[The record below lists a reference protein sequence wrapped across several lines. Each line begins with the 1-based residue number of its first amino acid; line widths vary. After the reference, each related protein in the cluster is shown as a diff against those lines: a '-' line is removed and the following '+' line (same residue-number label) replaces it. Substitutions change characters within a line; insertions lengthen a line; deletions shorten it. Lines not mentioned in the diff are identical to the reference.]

1 MQNDKRMVGTYEVIN
16 SIHIGDK
23 EIALGEN
30 MNDPHGLFY
39 MVCDI
44 KGNEVFEHY
53 YNILCSENFIEIA
66 KLYGERVNEQIT
78 KTATELEQEN
88 VSRLI
93 VTEDMCKKD
102 IFNENLEGKLLVIKA
117 EMLRPE
123 YRTSTHQIMRCT
135 GGNGSRPDGI
145 GMSVFGDLLFSGK
158 HMKYGRMDILGEL
171 KLEHY
176 PEWINSKIKELDM
189 KKKDHKEKER

>member
-53 YNILCSENFIEIA
+53 YNILCSDNFIEIA

-88 VSRLI
+88 VPRLI

-102 IFNENLEGKLLVIKA
+102 IFSENLEGKLLVIKA
-117 EMLRPE
+117 EMLRSE
-123 YRTSTHQIMRCT
+123 YRTATHQIMRCT
-135 GGNGSRPDGI
+135 GGNGARPDGI
-145 GMSVFGDLLFSGK
+145 GVSVFGDLLFSGK

-171 KLEHY
+171 KPEHY
-176 PEWINSKIKELDM
+176 PEWINSKIKELDV
-189 KKKDHKEKER
+189 KKKDHKEKEH